1 MNRLAILALAGSAV
15 MAIPAF
21 GQAPAAPAAPVA
33 PMCGGATG
41 GPVAANDVSQCEVD
55 KVIARAGDGLQI
67 VRQRN
72 LIFGNV
78 PRPAMVGY
86 GTVVD
91 PDNPSAQP
99 LQNARWEIE
108 PDYRIPA
115 VRITITPDKSQ
126 TSIVHVVKVNRA
138 WDEGPQRG
146 LNPKDVTDTKLVA
159 LRQAEMWIQPH
170 AIIRA
175 AAFAAKGL
183 CPTGGSAAQPA
194 KCPDHKVSV
203 EGTNIINVTLYGN
216 AYKVTLDKDNRPTT
230 VSTTVN
236 GQPLVATYSGYRDG
250 KGMSGAA
257 NPGYDKIGV
266 GGVDEIANVTV
277 PLDKYR
283 YGVYYPDHA
292 VWTLGGKTIL

>member
-1 MNRLAILALAGSAV
+1 
-15 MAIPAF
+15 
-21 GQAPAAPAAPVA
+21 
-33 PMCGGATG
+33 MCGGATG
-41 GPVAANDVSQCEVD
+41 AVVATNDVSQCEVD

-86 GTVVD
+86 GMVID
-91 PDNPSAQP
+91 LENPNAP
-99 LQNARWEIE
+99 ALANARWEIE

-115 VRITITPDKSQ
+115 VRITITPDKSK
-126 TSIVHVVKVNRA
+126 TSVVHVVKVGRA

-146 LNPKDVTDTKLVA
+146 LNPKDVTDPRLVA

-170 AIIRA
+170 AIVRA
-175 AAFAAKGL
+175 AAFTAKGL
-183 CPTGGSAAQPA
+183 CPTGGTVAAPA
-194 KCPDHKVSV
+194 KCPDNKVSV
-203 EGTNIINVTLYGN
+203 EGTNIINLTLYGGQ
-216 AYKVTLDKDNRPTT
+216 YKVTLDKDNRPTT

-266 GGVDEIANVTV
+266 GGVDDIANVTV

-283 YGVYYPDHA
+283 YGVYYPDH
-292 VWTLGGKTIL
+292 VVQTLGGKTVLDVKIMQGWTNKYTVFPDPELLKAASK